1 MNNPYILMCISDINK
16 RKETLQEK
24 NKKWTKELQDGKM
37 NILDQLITKKDIH
50 TNQKKIEKFDNLIK
64 KIYQFENETKSF
76 TEDKLF
82 SNLKVEIENLTSYLT
97 PKENEELIKIV
108 SKEILT
114 LRGEEQKKVSVLIEE
129 IKNLL
134 NLLNLSSV
142 DFKIEGTSLFVK
154 YDHFM
159 EEIKKATLEK
169 ISTSSPYLNIKPKQN
184 IVFDYTFIDEL
195 AEMLTNGKIKE
206 TPETKKL
213 KNNIS
218 QIKSSWHL
226 KERMEFAIASLDKV
240 LIIISKDLQDVDM
253 IKLVKYLETLKQKYL
268 KDFQKLNTY
277 LNGFNLVPYKQ
288 KVEEEMKLK
297 TLQKDHERA
306 LLEYANLFYELEKVL
321 NEEPNNYDKK
331 KAIELQMRNLTST
344 VKLSND
350 ALLDAKSK
358 GTSKYYAEKNEKQA
372 LKKGMAE
379 KIKTKRDYLEEENR
393 IFREEAMRQLKD
405 DNFEETYEFRNGDA
419 YLANLDKEAIIK
431 HKMGEMQRFAKM
443 TPEERGLSI
452 LKEKGKISRDAT
464 LGNLTPQQLSD
475 MRYAYR
481 DSSYPYIMEYKKLKQ
496 ESNDKEERRK
506 PNTLHKEYLRYRA
519 SCIDKTNFLTF
530 REFVNKKYNLSAI
543 ATLETVKKT
552 NTVGGPKI

>member
-76 TEDKLF
+76 TEDKPF

-97 PKENEELIKIV
+97 PKESEELTKIV

-134 NLLNLSSV
+134 NSLNLSSV

-218 QIKSSWHL
+218 QIKSFWHL

-277 LNGFNLVPYKQ
+277 LNGFNLAPYKR

-297 TLQKDHERA
+297 ILQKDHERA

-331 KAIELQMRNLTST
+331 MAIELQMRNLTST
-344 VKLSND
+344 VSLSND
-350 ALLDAKSK
+350 ALLEAKGK

-464 LGNLTPQQLSD
+464 LENLTPQQLSN

-496 ESNDKEERRK
+496 ESDDKEERRK

>member
-50 TNQKKIEKFDNLIK
+50 TNQKKIEKIDNLIK
-64 KIYQFENETKSF
+64 KIHQFENETKSF

-97 PKENEELIKIV
+97 PKEREELTKIV
-108 SKEILT
+108 SREILT

-134 NLLNLSSV
+134 NSLNLSSV

-169 ISTSSPYLNIKPKQN
+169 ISTASPYFGVKETKNT
-184 IVFDYTFIDEL
+184 VFDHTFIDEL
-195 AEMLTNGKIKE
+195 EEMLTNGKIE
-206 TPETKKL
+206 MTPAVKKL

-218 QIKSSWHL
+218 QVKSSWLL
-226 KERMEFAIASLDKV
+226 KERIELVITSLDKT
-240 LIIISKDLQDVDM
+240 LAIISKDLQDVDM
-253 IKLVKYLETLKQKYL
+253 IRLVKYLETLKQRYL
-268 KDFQKLNTY
+268 KDLQKLNTY
-277 LNGFNLVPYKQ
+277 LNSFNLTSYKEQIEKEKKIKILQQDQ
-288 KVEEEMKLK
+288 KM
-297 TLQKDHERA
+297 A
-306 LLEYANLFYELEKVL
+306 LLEYENLFYELEKVL
-321 NEEPNNYDKK
+321 MEEPNNYDKK
-331 KAIELQMRNLTST
+331 MVIEAKMRVLTST

-358 GTSKYYAEKNEKQA
+358 GKQRYYSKKNEKQS
-372 LKKGMAE
+372 LKEVMTKKV
-379 KIKTKRDYLEEENR
+379 KIKRDYLEEENR
-393 IFREEAMRQLKD
+393 IFREEAMSQLKD
-405 DNFEETYEFRNGDA
+405 DDFEETYEFRNGDA
-419 YLANLDKEAIIK
+419 YLANLDKEAIIA
-431 HKMGEMQRFAKM
+431 HKTEEMKRFAKM

-496 ESNDKEERRK
+496 ESDDKEERRK

-530 REFVNKKYNLSAI
+530 REFVNKKYNLTA
-543 ATLETVKKT
+543 ATALEPAKEANKI
-552 NTVGGPKI
+552 GGPKI

>member
-97 PKENEELIKIV
+97 PKESEELIKIV

-169 ISTSSPYLNIKPKQN
+169 ISTASPYFGVKETKNT
-184 IVFDYTFIDEL
+184 VFDHAFIDEL
-195 AEMLTNGKIKE
+195 EEMLTNGKIE
-206 TPETKKL
+206 MTPAVKKL

-218 QIKSSWHL
+218 QVKSSWLL
-226 KERMEFAIASLDKV
+226 KERIELVITSLDKT
-240 LIIISKDLQDVDM
+240 LAIISKDLQDVDM
-253 IKLVKYLETLKQKYL
+253 IRLVKYLETLKQRYL
-268 KDFQKLNTY
+268 KDLQKLNTY
-277 LNGFNLVPYKQ
+277 LNSFNLTSYKEQ
-288 KVEEEMKLK
+288 IEKEKKLK
-297 TLQKDHERA
+297 ILQQDQKMA
-306 LLEYANLFYELEKVL
+306 LLEYENLFYELEKVL
-321 NEEPNNYDKK
+321 MEEPNNYDKK
-331 KAIELQMRNLTST
+331 MVIEAKMRVLTST

-358 GTSKYYAEKNEKQA
+358 GKQRYYSKKNEKQS
-372 LKKGMAE
+372 LKEVMTKKV
-379 KIKTKRDYLEEENR
+379 KIKRDYLEEENR

-405 DNFEETYEFRNGDA
+405 DDFEETYEFRNGDA

-464 LGNLTPQQLSD
+464 LENLTPQQLSD

-496 ESNDKEERRK
+496 ESDDKEERRK

-530 REFVNKKYNLSAI
+530 REFVNKKYNLTA
-543 ATLETVKKT
+543 ATALEPAKEANKI
-552 NTVGGPKI
+552 GGPKI

>member
-50 TNQKKIEKFDNLIK
+50 TNQKKIEKIDNLIK
-64 KIYQFENETKSF
+64 KIHQFENETKSF

-97 PKENEELIKIV
+97 PKEREELTKIV
-108 SKEILT
+108 SREILT

-134 NLLNLSSV
+134 NSLNLSSV

-169 ISTSSPYLNIKPKQN
+169 ISTASPYFGVKETKNT
-184 IVFDYTFIDEL
+184 VFDHTFIDEL
-195 AEMLTNGKIKE
+195 EEMLTNGKIE
-206 TPETKKL
+206 MTPAVKKL

-218 QIKSSWHL
+218 QVKSSWLL
-226 KERMEFAIASLDKV
+226 KERIELVITSLDKT
-240 LIIISKDLQDVDM
+240 LAIISKDLQDVDM
-253 IKLVKYLETLKQKYL
+253 IRLVKYLETLKQRYL
-268 KDFQKLNTY
+268 KDLQKLNTY
-277 LNGFNLVPYKQ
+277 LNSFNLTSYKEQIEKEKKIKILQQDQ
-288 KVEEEMKLK
+288 KM
-297 TLQKDHERA
+297 A
-306 LLEYANLFYELEKVL
+306 LLEYENLFYELEKVL
-321 NEEPNNYDKK
+321 MEEPNNYDKK
-331 KAIELQMRNLTST
+331 MVIEAKMRVLTST

-358 GTSKYYAEKNEKQA
+358 GKQRYYSKKNEKQS
-372 LKKGMAE
+372 LKEVMTKKV
-379 KIKTKRDYLEEENR
+379 KIKRDYLEEENR

-405 DNFEETYEFRNGDA
+405 DDFEETYEFRNGDA
-419 YLANLDKEAIIK
+419 YLANLDKEAIIA
-431 HKMGEMQRFAKM
+431 HKTEEMKRFAKM

-530 REFVNKKYNLSAI
+530 REFVNKKYNLTA
-543 ATLETVKKT
+543 ATALEPAKEANKI
-552 NTVGGPKI
+552 GGPKI

>member
-37 NILDQLITKKDIH
+37 NILDQLIIKKDIH
-50 TNQKKIEKFDNLIK
+50 TNQKKIEKIDNLIK
-64 KIYQFENETKSF
+64 KIHQFENETKSF
-76 TEDKLF
+76 TEDKPF

-97 PKENEELIKIV
+97 PKESEELTKIV

-134 NLLNLSSV
+134 NSLNLSSV

-159 EEIKKATLEK
+159 EEIKKAALEK
-169 ISTSSPYLNIKPKQN
+169 ISNSSPYLNIKPKQN

-331 KAIELQMRNLTST
+331 MAIELQMRNLTST
-344 VKLSND
+344 VSLSND
-350 ALLDAKSK
+350 ALLEAKGK

-372 LKKGMAE
+372 LKKGMTKKV
-379 KIKTKRDYLEEENR
+379 KIKRDYLEEENR

-405 DNFEETYEFRNGDA
+405 DDFEETYEFRNGDA
-419 YLANLDKEAIIK
+419 YLANLDKEAIIA
-431 HKMGEMQRFAKM
+431 HKTEEMKRFAKM

-464 LGNLTPQQLSD
+464 LENLTPQQLSD

-496 ESNDKEERRK
+496 ESDDKEERRK

-530 REFVNKKYNLSAI
+530 REFVNKKYNLTA
-543 ATLETVKKT
+543 ATALEQAKEANKI
-552 NTVGGPKI
+552 GGPKI

>member
-464 LGNLTPQQLSD
+464 LENLTPQQLSD

-496 ESNDKEERRK
+496 ESDDKEERRK

-543 ATLETVKKT
+543 ATLETIKKT

>member
-50 TNQKKIEKFDNLIK
+50 TNQKKIEKIDNLIK
-64 KIYQFENETKSF
+64 KIHQFENETKSF

-97 PKENEELIKIV
+97 PKEREELTKIV
-108 SKEILT
+108 SREILT

-134 NLLNLSSV
+134 NSLNLSSV

-169 ISTSSPYLNIKPKQN
+169 ISTASPYFGVKETKNT
-184 IVFDYTFIDEL
+184 VFDHTFIDEL
-195 AEMLTNGKIKE
+195 EEMLTNGKIE
-206 TPETKKL
+206 MTPAVKKL

-218 QIKSSWHL
+218 QVKSSWLL
-226 KERMEFAIASLDKV
+226 KERIELVITSLDKT
-240 LIIISKDLQDVDM
+240 LAIISKDLQDVDM
-253 IKLVKYLETLKQKYL
+253 IRLVKYLETLKQRYL
-268 KDFQKLNTY
+268 KDLQKLNTY
-277 LNGFNLVPYKQ
+277 LNSFNLTSYKEQIEKEKKIKILQQDQ
-288 KVEEEMKLK
+288 KM
-297 TLQKDHERA
+297 A
-306 LLEYANLFYELEKVL
+306 LLEYENLFYELEKVL
-321 NEEPNNYDKK
+321 MEEPNNYDKK
-331 KAIELQMRNLTST
+331 MVIEAKMRVLTST

-358 GTSKYYAEKNEKQA
+358 GKQRYYSKKNEKQS
-372 LKKGMAE
+372 LKEVMTKKV
-379 KIKTKRDYLEEENR
+379 KIKRDYLEEENR

-405 DNFEETYEFRNGDA
+405 DDFEETYEFRNGDA
-419 YLANLDKEAIIK
+419 YLANLDKEAIIA
-431 HKMGEMQRFAKM
+431 HKTEEMKRFAKM

-496 ESNDKEERRK
+496 ESDDKEERRK

-530 REFVNKKYNLSAI
+530 REFVNKKYNLTA
-543 ATLETVKKT
+543 ATALEPAKEANKI
-552 NTVGGPKI
+552 GGPKI

>member
-50 TNQKKIEKFDNLIK
+50 TNQKKIEKIDNLIK
-64 KIYQFENETKSF
+64 KIHQFENETKSF

-97 PKENEELIKIV
+97 PKEREELTKIV
-108 SKEILT
+108 SREILT

-134 NLLNLSSV
+134 NSLNLSSV

-169 ISTSSPYLNIKPKQN
+169 ISTASPYFGVKETKNT
-184 IVFDYTFIDEL
+184 VFDHTFIDEL
-195 AEMLTNGKIKE
+195 EEMLTNGKIE
-206 TPETKKL
+206 MTPAVKKL

-218 QIKSSWHL
+218 QVKSSWLL
-226 KERMEFAIASLDKV
+226 KERIELVITSLDKT
-240 LIIISKDLQDVDM
+240 LAIISKDLQDVDM
-253 IKLVKYLETLKQKYL
+253 IRLVKYLETLKQRYL
-268 KDFQKLNTY
+268 KDLQKLNTY
-277 LNGFNLVPYKQ
+277 LNSFNLTSYKEQIEKEKKIKILQQDQ
-288 KVEEEMKLK
+288 KM
-297 TLQKDHERA
+297 A
-306 LLEYANLFYELEKVL
+306 LLEYENLFYELEKVL
-321 NEEPNNYDKK
+321 MEEPNNYDKK
-331 KAIELQMRNLTST
+331 MVIEAKMRVLTST

-358 GTSKYYAEKNEKQA
+358 GKQRYYSKKNEKQS
-372 LKKGMAE
+372 LKEVMTKKV
-379 KIKTKRDYLEEENR
+379 KIKRDYLEEENR

-405 DNFEETYEFRNGDA
+405 DDFEETYEFRNGDA
-419 YLANLDKEAIIK
+419 YLANLDKEAIIA
-431 HKMGEMQRFAKM
+431 HKTEEMKRFAKI

-496 ESNDKEERRK
+496 ESDDKEERRK

-530 REFVNKKYNLSAI
+530 REFVNKKYNLTA
-543 ATLETVKKT
+543 ATALEPAKEANKI
-552 NTVGGPKI
+552 GGPKI

>member
-50 TNQKKIEKFDNLIK
+50 TNQKKIEKIDNLIK
-64 KIYQFENETKSF
+64 KIHQFENETKSF

-97 PKENEELIKIV
+97 PKEREELTKIV
-108 SKEILT
+108 SREILT

-134 NLLNLSSV
+134 NSLNLSSV

-169 ISTSSPYLNIKPKQN
+169 ISTASPYFGVKETKNT
-184 IVFDYTFIDEL
+184 VFDHTFIDEL
-195 AEMLTNGKIKE
+195 EEMLTNGKIE
-206 TPETKKL
+206 MTPAVKKL

-218 QIKSSWHL
+218 QVKSSWLL
-226 KERMEFAIASLDKV
+226 KERIELVITSLDKT
-240 LIIISKDLQDVDM
+240 LAIISKYLQDVDM
-253 IKLVKYLETLKQKYL
+253 IRLVKYLETLKQRYL
-268 KDFQKLNTY
+268 KDLQKLNTY
-277 LNGFNLVPYKQ
+277 LNSFNLTSYKEQ
-288 KVEEEMKLK
+288 IEKEKKLK
-297 TLQKDHERA
+297 ILQQDQKMA
-306 LLEYANLFYELEKVL
+306 LLEYENLFYELEKVL
-321 NEEPNNYDKK
+321 MEEPNNYDKK
-331 KAIELQMRNLTST
+331 MVIEAKMRVLTST

-358 GTSKYYAEKNEKQA
+358 GKQRYYSKKNEKQS
-372 LKKGMAE
+372 LKEVMTKKV
-379 KIKTKRDYLEEENR
+379 KIKRDYLEEENR

-405 DNFEETYEFRNGDA
+405 DDFEETYEFRNGDA
-419 YLANLDKEAIIK
+419 YLANLDKEAIIA
-431 HKMGEMQRFAKM
+431 HKTEEMKRFAKM

-530 REFVNKKYNLSAI
+530 REFVNKKYNLTA
-543 ATLETVKKT
+543 ATALEPAKEANKI
-552 NTVGGPKI
+552 GGPKI

>member
-76 TEDKLF
+76 TENKPF
-82 SNLKVEIENLTSYLT
+82 SNLKVKIENLTSYLT
-97 PKENEELIKIV
+97 PRESEELIKIV

-134 NLLNLSSV
+134 NSLNLSSV

-195 AEMLTNGKIKE
+195 AEMLINGKIKE

-240 LIIISKDLQDVDM
+240 LIIISKDLHDVDM

-268 KDFQKLNTY
+268 KDFQKINTY
-277 LNGFNLVPYKQ
+277 LNGFNLAPYKQ

-331 KAIELQMRNLTST
+331 MAIELQMRNLTST
-344 VKLSND
+344 VSLSND
-350 ALLDAKSK
+350 ALLEAKGK

-405 DNFEETYEFRNGDA
+405 DDFEETYEFRNGDA

-464 LGNLTPQQLSD
+464 LENLTPQQLSD

-496 ESNDKEERRK
+496 ESDDKEERRK
-506 PNTLHKEYLRYRA
+506 PNTFHKEYLRYRA

>member
-97 PKENEELIKIV
+97 PKESEELIKIV

-253 IKLVKYLETLKQKYL
+253 IKLVKYLETFKQKYL

-277 LNGFNLVPYKQ
+277 LNGFNLAPYKQ

-331 KAIELQMRNLTST
+331 MAIELQMRNLTST

-358 GTSKYYAEKNEKQA
+358 GTLKYYAEKNEKQA

-464 LGNLTPQQLSD
+464 LENLTPQQLSD

-496 ESNDKEERRK
+496 ESDDKEERRK

-543 ATLETVKKT
+543 ATLETIKKT

>member
-76 TEDKLF
+76 TEDKPF

-97 PKENEELIKIV
+97 PKESEELTKIV

-134 NLLNLSSV
+134 NSLNLSSV

-218 QIKSSWHL
+218 QIKSFWHL

-277 LNGFNLVPYKQ
+277 LNGFNLAPYKQ

-331 KAIELQMRNLTST
+331 MAIELQMRNLTST
-344 VKLSND
+344 VSLSND
-350 ALLDAKSK
+350 ALLEAKGK

-464 LGNLTPQQLSD
+464 LENLTPQQLSN

-496 ESNDKEERRK
+496 ESDDKEERRK